1 MIELKSLQYL
11 SFVTVL
17 LEFVRKNS
25 LRYLYE
31 ERPKVSNYVTE
42 KGLGGKEECR
52 EETSDHQV

>member
-1 MIELKSLQYL
+1 MMHEQKLFQDL
-11 SFVTVL
+11 SFVTEF

-42 KGLGGKEECR
+42 KGLGGKKCVGR
-52 EETSDHQV
+52 DK